1 MEEWFLREKEVLNLL
16 KSVKNPFTGIDI
28 VSEGLV
34 SKIVVDEEGVVIYV
48 AFARN
53 TPPGPVSSALAWPVQ
68 RRIVHDIVRA
78 LDGAGIGKFEI
89 LDDTTLQRYY
99 PGDRR
104 WN

>member
-1 MEEWFLREKEVLNLL
+1 LREEVLELL
-16 KSVKNPFTGIDI
+16 KSVKNPFTGVDI

-34 SKIVVDEEGVVIYV
+34 SKIIEDEEGIQIYL

-68 RRIVHDIVRA
+68 ARIVKDIVKV
-78 LDGAGIGKFEI
+78 LEKAGVGKFEI

-99 PGDRR
+99 PPGDV
-104 WN
+104 

>member
-1 MEEWFLREKEVLNLL
+1 LEVLELL
-16 KSVKNPFTGIDI
+16 KSVKNPFTGLDI

-34 SKIVVDEEGVVIYV
+34 SKVVEDEGEIRIYL

-68 RRIVHDIVRA
+68 ARIVRDIVET
-78 LDGAGIGKFEI
+78 LEKAGIGKFEI

-99 PGDRR
+99 PGDEE
-104 WN
+104 WS

>member
-1 MEEWFLREKEVLNLL
+1 LRTDAILELL
-16 KSVKNPFTGIDI
+16 RSVKNPFTEVDI

-34 SKIVVDEEGVVIYV
+34 SKIQVDEEGVKIYL

-68 RRIVHDIVRA
+68 ARIIRDIVKV
-78 LDGAGIGKFEI
+78 LEGAGIGNLEI

-99 PGDRR
+99 PEGD
-104 WN
+104 

>member
-1 MEEWFLREKEVLNLL
+1 LRVLELL
-16 KSVKNPFTGIDI
+16 KSVKNPFTGLDI

-34 SKIVVDEEGVVIYV
+34 SKVIEDDDTVQIYL

-68 RRIVHDIVRA
+68 ARIVRDIVET
-78 LDGAGIGKFEI
+78 LENAGIVRFEI

-99 PGDRR
+99 PGDVGWR
-104 WN
+104 